1 MEHMKLQTVFLI
13 VDDFHIV
20 RKTIKHQLRSL
31 GFTNIE
37 EASDGKTALDVLAQK
52 KIDFIISDWNMPGI
66 NGLEFLK
73 QVRQD
78 ERHAATPFLFL
89 TAEATEKAIQLAI
102 QAGTTNY
109 VVKPFTFETLAR
121 KIKAI
126 LK

>member
-1 MEHMKLQTVFLI
+1 MKPTTVFLI

-20 RKTIKHQLRSL
+20 RKTLKHQLRSL
-31 GFTNIE
+31 GYMNIE
-37 EASDGKTALDVLAQK
+37 EASDGKTALDVLEQK

-73 QVRQD
+73 QVR
-78 ERHAATPFLFL
+78 ANPGYATIPFLFL
-89 TAEATEKAIQLAI
+89 TAEATEKSIQLAV

-109 VVKPFTFETLAR
+109 IVKPFTFETLAR